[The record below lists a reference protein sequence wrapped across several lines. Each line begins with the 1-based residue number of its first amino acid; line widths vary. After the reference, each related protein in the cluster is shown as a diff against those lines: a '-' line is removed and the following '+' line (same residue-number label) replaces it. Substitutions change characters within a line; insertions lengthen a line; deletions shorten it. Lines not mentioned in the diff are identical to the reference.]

1 MKNKIFVAPFFGG
14 PALDAHA
21 CGGAKSFGFHMKLA
35 AIIVSLVSSAK
46 GQFEGAEDFSS
57 ALRQEKWFPFTKGV
71 GSISLSSQEFNFI
84 SSSSVGEHEAG
95 LSWVNTPVKYSEDW
109 EFQLDVAN
117 ALNVS
122 NSSRYAATGIY
133 VANGNDDNDLA
144 YLEFYG
150 TYFDDLG
157 RSVRGFTTGLSNN
170 GTNFHEGDTFELPFD
185 TGALRAKFDSSE
197 RSLTFYFHTGPTEN
211 GYFWQTLAKYGLDG
225 SNGTEANANW
235 AMPSNAEFDVGL
247 YGTAVGTRSV
257 VGQVTADN
265 FTADRPALGVHQVD
279 FELEASL
286 NAAGDAVAL
295 SWFSFDGLEYVV
307 QVSSD
312 LVNWS
317 DLRTVA
323 GTGAYSGFEVVAASE
338 EVVFYRIY
346 SRIP

>member
-71 GSISLSSQEFNFI
+71 GSISLSSQEFNFT

-95 LSWVNTPVKYSEDW
+95 LSWVNTPVRYSEDW

-197 RSLTFYFHTGPTEN
+197 RSLTFYFLVQPRMDTSGKLWRNTDWMEAMGRRPMRIGPC
-211 GYFWQTLAKYGLDG
+211 LR
-225 SNGTEANANW
+225 
-235 AMPSNAEFDVGL
+235 MPSS
-247 YGTAVGTRSV
+247 TSV
-257 VGQVTADN
+257 SMERQ
-265 FTADRPALGVHQVD
+265 
-279 FELEASL
+279 
-286 NAAGDAVAL
+286 
-295 SWFSFDGLEYVV
+295 
-307 QVSSD
+307 
-312 LVNWS
+312 
-317 DLRTVA
+317 
-323 GTGAYSGFEVVAASE
+323 
-338 EVVFYRIY
+338 
-346 SRIP
+346 

>member
-1 MKNKIFVAPFFGG
+1 MKNKTFLPAFFGG
-14 PALDAHA
+14 LAFGSHA
-21 CGGAKSFGFHMKLA
+21 CGGVKSLGFYAKFVAMF
-35 AIIVSLVSSAK
+35 VSLVSSANA
-46 GQFEGAEDFSS
+46 QFVGAEDFSS
-57 ALRQEKWFPFTKGV
+57 NLSQSKWFPFTVGV
-71 GSISLSSQEFNFI
+71 GTISLSSQEFNFT
-84 SSSSVGEHEAG
+84 SRSGLGEHEAG
-95 LSWVNTPVKYSEDW
+95 LSWVNTPVRYSEDW
-109 EFQLDVAN
+109 EFQLDVEN

-133 VANGNDDNDLA
+133 VANGNDGNDLA

-170 GTNFHEGDTFELPFD
+170 GTKLHEGDSFELPFD

-197 RSLTFYFHTGPTEN
+197 RSLTFYFHTGSTEN

-225 SNGTEANANW
+225 SDGTEANANW

-247 YGTAVGTRSV
+247 YGTAVGTRSA

-265 FTADRPALGVHQVD
+265 FTADRPALGLHQVD

-286 NAAGDAVAL
+286 NASGDTVAL
-295 SWFSFDGLEYVV
+295 SWFSFDGLDYVV
-307 QVSSD
+307 QVSND
-312 LVNWS
+312 LVNWADMS
-317 DLRTVA
+317 TVA
-323 GTGAYSGFEVVAASE
+323 GTGAYSELEAALPTAEVA
-338 EVVFYRIY
+338 FYRIY